1 MDAKTEMTK
10 KRKGVIAITA
20 GICVIAMLLAVIAVH
35 SVMSTSA
42 IDKPERETERIN
54 ADIVEQSVEPA
65 LQTGQQTQVEQQTQP
80 EQQAQT
86 EPQTQAPQQTE
97 AAPVTTAEGNIQVE
111 NNSIITSERAKEI
124 ALSDAGLKESQVTM
138 SKVKYEWD
146 DGIQIYDVEFYSGG
160 LEYEYEID
168 ARNGMILEKDID
180 D

>member
-1 MDAKTEMTK
+1 MKRRRKMDAKTEMTK

-65 LQTGQQTQVEQQTQP
+65 LQTGQQTQPEQQT
-80 EQQAQT
+80 QT